1 MSYCS
6 GCGNALN
13 GAFCSS
19 CGAKAV
25 QSAAVNTSAHV
36 RKISALSAIKRLAA
50 VVVIGQVISTF
61 FAYLNAGNYGEQFLT
76 GVDSTGV
83 DPTGAAMMNLYMQL
97 TTLMVYIIGCIIDLF
112 IIRAIG
118 RGSWKARRFLGYLVT
133 LGIIYAVLVLLN
145 YRHVTNGYM
154 VGSVFAIIF
163 NSVVL
168 SMLNNQAMIVP
179 SAAPAK
185 TSTGV

>member
-1 MSYCS
+1 
-6 GCGNALN
+6 
-13 GAFCSS
+13 
-19 CGAKAV
+19 
-25 QSAAVNTSAHV
+25 
-36 RKISALSAIKRLAA
+36 
-50 VVVIGQVISTF
+50 
-61 FAYLNAGNYGEQFLT
+61 
-76 GVDSTGV
+76 
-83 DPTGAAMMNLYMQL
+83 
-97 TTLMVYIIGCIIDLF
+97 MVYIIGCIIELF

-168 SMLNNQAMIVP
+168 SMLNNQAIKEAVDDRMTLPKVGKRQ
-179 SAAPAK
+179 SLLRAEA
-185 TSTGV
+185 V